1 MALSPVWPLSAPV
14 WGKKEV
20 VSWDCTNA
28 HLPHASTA
36 HAPSHATTSSHHPPV
51 KPTPAT
57 PAVLPP
63 SALSRA
69 PISSGFR
76 ARVATPAHAIL
87 MVLSVTTCERKL
99 SHVFTFVYNSLCQ
112 AITSRLTILTGWF
125 IVCLAIASSSTGL
138 LAVLASRG
146 LSVGTRRWGVAGR
159 RSLFLLGRSLLISSL
174 LAVGALLCV
183 ASLLALV
190 SSLLLRIGVLLR
202 LLGIRALLISRRLL
216 AGRTVA
222 AEGHKLQSVTN
233 KIHCKTLWDYEEK
246 SKPNTWRVQQK
257 QPVVHIQ
264 DMQTGHY
271 SWPAHYKA
279 AWLLLVD
286 EAAAVEES

>member
-1 MALSPVWPLSAPV
+1 
-14 WGKKEV
+14 
-20 VSWDCTNA
+20 
-28 HLPHASTA
+28 
-36 HAPSHATTSSHHPPV
+36 
-51 KPTPAT
+51 
-57 PAVLPP
+57 
-63 SALSRA
+63 
-69 PISSGFR
+69 
-76 ARVATPAHAIL
+76 

-190 SSLLLRIGVLLR
+190 SSLLLLRIGVLLR

-271 SWPAHYKA
+271 SWPAHYKRPGYCWSMKRQLWRNRSCCLHIPA
-279 AWLLLVD
+279 QA
-286 EAAAVEES
+286 ECSPAVWPEWHYNYLQRVKKYIKFPEYTHHLEILTSIKYHKKG